1 MDLYIL
7 DPNFNAIAILD
18 YYESLIWTE
27 RYYSEGDF
35 EIYTTARKDI
45 IETLKEDN
53 YIWTKDSE
61 DTMII
66 EQVQLSSDVENG
78 DEFIV
83 TGRSLVSI
91 LHRRIIWTQTVL
103 NGNFQDEIERL
114 LNENVINPTIP
125 ERKIPNFIFQ
135 KSKDER
141 ITSLT
146 LESTQCFGDD
156 LYEIISTLCE
166 MKEVGF
172 KVVLSDANEFIFSL
186 YVGEDRS
193 YDQFKN
199 PYVIF
204 SSNFDNIINSNY
216 LESKKTLKT
225 VTLVAGEGEGSER
238 KTIVVPSDLEKAK
251 SGLNRR
257 EMFSDAGDISS
268 SVDGETISD
277 SEYNAQLTQRGE
289 EELSKN
295 IITKS
300 FEGEVDTTELF
311 QYGVDFY
318 KGDIVQIANEY
329 GIEGKSRIIE
339 IVRSHDDS
347 GIDILPTFAA
357 IE

>member
-27 RYYSEGDF
+27 RYYREGDF

-78 DEFIV
+78 DDFIV

-103 NGNFQDEIERL
+103 SGNFQDEIERL

-135 KSKDER
+135 KSTDER

-156 LYEIISTLCE
+156 LYDVVSTLCE

-238 KTIVVPSDLEKAK
+238 KTIVVPSDAEKAK
-251 SGLNRR
+251 TGLNRR

>member
-7 DPNFNAIAILD
+7 NTKFEAIAILD

-35 EIYTTARKDI
+35 EIYTTASKEI
-45 IETLKEDN
+45 IDTLKQDY
-53 YIWTKDSE
+53 YIFTKDSE

-66 EQVQLSSDVENG
+66 EQIQLSSNVEDG

-83 TGRSLVSI
+83 TGRSLASI
-91 LHRRIIWTQTVL
+91 LHRRIVWALTIL
-103 NGNFQDEIERL
+103 SGNFQDAIEKL
-114 LNENVINPTIP
+114 LNENIINPTIT
-125 ERKIPNFIFQ
+125 ERKIDNFVFQ
-135 KSKDER
+135 KSTDER

-146 LESTQCFGDD
+146 IESAQYFGED
-156 LYEIISTLCE
+156 LYDVISTLCE
-166 MKEVGF
+166 TKEVGF
-172 KVVLSDANEFIFSL
+172 KVVLSSDNQFIFSL

-238 KTIVVPSDLEKAK
+238 KTIVVPSDAEKAK
-251 SGLNRR
+251 TGLNRR

-277 SEYNAQLTQRGE
+277 REYNAQLTQRGE

>member
-7 DPNFNAIAILD
+7 DTDFNAISILD

-35 EIYTTARKDI
+35 EIYTTARTDV

-53 YIWTKDSE
+53 YIWSKDSE

-83 TGRSLVSI
+83 TGRSLASI
-91 LHRRIIWTQTVL
+91 LHRRIIWAQTVL
-103 NGNFQDEIERL
+103 SGNFQDAIEKL
-114 LNENVINPTIP
+114 LNENIINPIIP
-125 ERKIPNFIFQ
+125 ERKIENFIFQ
-135 KSKDER
+135 KSTDER

-146 LESTQCFGDD
+146 IESAQYFGED
-156 LYEIISTLCE
+156 LYDVVSTLCE
-166 MKEVGF
+166 TKEVGF
-172 KVVLSDANEFIFSL
+172 KVVLSSENQFIFSL

-193 YDQFKN
+193 YDQFEN

-204 SSNFDNIINSNY
+204 SPDFDNIINSNY

-238 KTIVVPSDLEKAK
+238 KTVVVPSDTTKAK

-257 EMFSDAGDISS
+257 ELFSDAGDISS
-268 SVDGETISD
+268 SVDGETISA

-295 IITKS
+295 ITTKS
-300 FEGEVDTTELF
+300 FEGEVDTTQLF

-318 KGDIVQIANEY
+318 KGDIVQIVNEY

-339 IVRSHDDS
+339 IVRSQDDS

-357 IE
+357 VE

>member
-7 DPNFNAIAILD
+7 DPNFNAIAVLD

-27 RYYSEGDF
+27 RYYREGDF

-78 DEFIV
+78 DDFIV

-103 NGNFQDEIERL
+103 SGNFQDEIERL

-135 KSKDER
+135 KSTDER

-146 LESTQCFGDD
+146 LESTQCFGED
-156 LYEIISTLCE
+156 LYEVISTLCE

-238 KTIVVPSDLEKAK
+238 KTIVVPSDAEKAK
-251 SGLNRR
+251 TGLNRR

-347 GIDILPTFAA
+347 GINILPTFAA